1 MVRIFFLLATVITLL
16 FLLAMVVLF
25 ICNWIIYYRIEEMET
40 YGPVRNDLTHAEE
53 DLLKPLPKEHI
64 KRRLKELG
72 VKSAD
77 DQ

>member
-1 MVRIFFLLATVITLL
+1 MVRIFFLLAAVITLL

-25 ICNWIIYYRIEEMET
+25 ICNWIIYYRIEEMEMH
-40 YGPVRNDLTHAEE
+40 GPVRNDLTHAEE
-53 DLLKPLPKEHI
+53 DLLKLSPKEHI

>member
-1 MVRIFFLLATVITLL
+1 MVRIFFWLATVITLL

-40 YGPVRNDLTHAEE
+40 HGPVRNDLTHAEE
-53 DLLKPLPKEHI
+53 DLLKLSPKEHI

>member
-1 MVRIFFLLATVITLL
+1 MVRIFFWLATAITLL

-25 ICNWIIYYRIEEMET
+25 ICNWIIYYRIEEMAT
-40 YGPVRNDLTHAEE
+40 HGLVKNDLMQAKD
-53 DLLKPLPKEHI
+53 DLLKLPPKEYI
-64 KRRLKELG
+64 KRRLQEQG

>member
-40 YGPVRNDLTHAEE
+40 HGPVRNDLAHAEE

>member
-1 MVRIFFLLATVITLL
+1 MVRIFFWLATAITLL
-16 FLLAMVVLF
+16 FLLAMVVMF

-40 YGPVRNDLTHAEE
+40 HGLVKNDLTHAEE
-53 DLLKPLPKEHI
+53 DLLKLSPKEHI

>member
-40 YGPVRNDLTHAEE
+40 HGPVRNGLTHAEE

>member
-1 MVRIFFLLATVITLL
+1 MVRIFFLLATVITML

-40 YGPVRNDLTHAEE
+40 HGLVKD
-53 DLLKPLPKEHI
+53 DLLKLPPKEHI

>member
-1 MVRIFFLLATVITLL
+1 MVRIFFWLATAITLL

-25 ICNWIIYYRIEEMET
+25 ICNWIIYYRIEEMKT
-40 YGPVRNDLTHAEE
+40 HGPVRNDLTHAEE
-53 DLLKPLPKEHI
+53 DPLKLSPKEHI

>member
-1 MVRIFFLLATVITLL
+1 MVRIFFLLAAVITML

-25 ICNWIIYYRIEEMET
+25 ICNWIIYYRIEEMAT
-40 YGPVRNDLTHAEE
+40 HVLVKNDLTQAKD
-53 DLLKPLPKEHI
+53 DLLKLPPKEHI
-64 KRRLKELG
+64 KRRLQELG